1 MLYLEERKS
10 GDAPKTVH
18 ISAVEGEQGQEH
30 SRALVPHLFP
40 APVQRLKMI
49 HGQQEEPSW
58 SLRGADQTLLGDLYI
73 PNSEP
78 LGTWISMSH
87 LPPSPRPDSEP
98 LGEGLSVVQILLHR
112 YAQAHTS
119 LHLRRHNNIHVQSRS
134 THVGTHTQVH
144 TCSPDTPPT
153 HTHTRAH
160 SCTDAHTCLCPHL
173 TCSRSPPS
181 PSCDPRPPGAAGTGG
196 QLVGGGEAP
205 GAQGP
210 LAHGPPQW
218 KWGLPLASEGCW
230 EPRGH

>member
-1 MLYLEERKS
+1 
-10 GDAPKTVH
+10 
-18 ISAVEGEQGQEH
+18 
-30 SRALVPHLFP
+30 
-40 APVQRLKMI
+40 MI

-144 TCSPDTPPT
+144 TCSPDTPPHT
-153 HTHTRAH
+153 HTHTCTLLHRCSHLPLPSSHLQQEPAQPLMRPSSTW
-160 SCTDAHTCLCPHL
+160 SCWNWGPAGGRRGSPGGPGSSGSWTTPVEVG
-173 TCSRSPPS
+173 PPS
-181 PSCDPRPPGAAGTGG
+181 S
-196 QLVGGGEAP
+196 L
-205 GAQGP
+205 
-210 LAHGPPQW
+210 
-218 KWGLPLASEGCW
+218 
-230 EPRGH
+230 

>member
-144 TCSPDTPPT
+144 TCSPDTPPHT
-153 HTHTRAH
+153 HTHV
-160 SCTDAHTCLCPHL
+160 HTPAPML
-173 TCSRSPPS
+173 TPASALISP
-181 PSCDPRPPGAAGTGG
+181 AAGARPAPHAT
-196 QLVGGGEAP
+196 LVHLELLEL
-205 GAQGP
+205 GAS
-210 LAHGPPQW
+210 W
-218 KWGLPLASEGCW
+218 WEEGK
-230 EPRGH
+230 PRGPRVLWLMDHPSGSGASL